1 MPLED
6 SKSYKLLG
14 DDAETSFPIF
24 CDLFTEDKIRFL
36 SMFKSK
42 AGGSFTYRAFAK
54 NASAAESLKAL
65 ATAKTPYKAVLQDIL
80 SKAEGCNVGLA
91 ANLRYIV
98 NASHAEV
105 SNDRKGRGGGL
116 SFLASKP
123 AVLSESARDELYPPM
138 HRLLVEQHVYA
149 FTWKPNYSSTY
160 HVASAGMALGSLAF
174 SAVATAGSLGAAA
187 PALIQSLRQA
197 ANATGDIIKLVAQVK
212 DVVDQLTAVRDQVA
226 ETREFASQASE
237 HLQAL
242 SGSGSASGFKMP
254 ERSGSG
260 LSLQPKTVSR
270 FGGLIKRKESDKEVL
285 ARMGANL
292 NKVESDLQKYQFVVI
307 QQITPMIQIRDN
319 IDVTADNPDLI
330 GYTLKTYIANRS
342 IIRAGETDRDTFNRM
357 LVEARSPTL
366 DQPSAAQTLCW
377 PWPSEALFARYI
389 RTPHAGLAPLASDP
403 SVAYV
408 KWNDL
413 SANEWVLADEQP
425 GTMPLPASLKAA
437 RQKRQAAELQARA
450 ARVATLTARFP
461 GNLRGAVAHR
471 KLQEAQEKN
480 RRMALILKVRSELPS
495 VDQFKRSTTT
505 KTGPFVNKRNNPKLL
520 MIDLALD
527 AAHTAASRAG
537 GPLAGA
543 DMTLEQVS
551 GALHAIQEACDDYL
565 VEKRAAVSGA
575 GGKLSARV
583 APVDDL
589 KRKVMRLLPQIA

>member
-24 CDLFTEDKIRFL
+24 CDLFTDDKIRFL
-36 SMFKSK
+36 SMFQNK
-42 AGGSFTYRAFAK
+42 AGGAFTYMAFAK

-65 ATAKTPYKAVLQDIL
+65 ATATTPYKAVLQDIL
-80 SKAEGCNVGLA
+80 SKADGCNVGLA

-116 SFLASKP
+116 TFLASKP

-242 SGSGSASGFKMP
+242 SGSGGASGFKMP

-377 PWPSEALFARYI
+377 PWPLGAHFARYV
-389 RTPHAGLAPLASDP
+389 RTPHAGLVPMASDP

-437 RQKRQAAELQARA
+437 RQKRQAAQ
-450 ARVATLTARFP
+450 VATLTARFP
-461 GNLRGAVAHR
+461 GKLRVAVAHR
-471 KLQEAQEKN
+471 KLQEAQEKI
-480 RRMALILKVRSELPS
+480 RRMTLISKVRSELPS
-495 VDQFKRSTTT
+495 VDEFKRSTTT

-537 GPLAGA
+537 GHLAGP
-543 DMTLEQVS
+543 T
-551 GALHAIQEACDDYL
+551 
-565 VEKRAAVSGA
+565 
-575 GGKLSARV
+575 
-583 APVDDL
+583 
-589 KRKVMRLLPQIA
+589 

>member
-24 CDLFTEDKIRFL
+24 CDLFTDDKIRFL
-36 SMFKSK
+36 SMFQNK
-42 AGGSFTYRAFAK
+42 AGGAFTYMAFAK

-65 ATAKTPYKAVLQDIL
+65 ATATTPYKAVLQDIL
-80 SKAEGCNVGLA
+80 SKADGCNVGLA

-174 SAVATAGSLGAAA
+174 SAVTTAGSLGAAA

-242 SGSGSASGFKMP
+242 SGSGRASGFKMP

-285 ARMGANL
+285 ARLGANL

-377 PWPSEALFARYI
+377 PWPLGAHFARYV
-389 RTPHAGLAPLASDP
+389 RTPHAGLVPMASDP

-437 RQKRQAAELQARA
+437 RQKRQAAQ
-450 ARVATLTARFP
+450 VATLTARFP
-461 GNLRGAVAHR
+461 GKLRVAVAHR
-471 KLQEAQEKN
+471 KLQEAQEKI
-480 RRMALILKVRSELPS
+480 RRMTLISKVRSELPS
-495 VDQFKRSTTT
+495 VDEFKRSTTT

-537 GPLAGA
+537 GHLAGA

-583 APVDDL
+583 APVNDL
-589 KRKVMRLLPQIA
+589 KQKVMRLLPQIA